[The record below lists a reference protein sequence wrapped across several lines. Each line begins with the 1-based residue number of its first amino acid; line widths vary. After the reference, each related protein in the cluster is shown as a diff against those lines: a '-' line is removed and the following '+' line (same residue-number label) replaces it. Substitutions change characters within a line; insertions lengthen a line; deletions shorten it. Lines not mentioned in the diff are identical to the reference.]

1 MEDLDI
7 LENSLDFVDS
17 ETEQPTPL
25 LAKKEPK
32 KRKPTPKQ
40 LEVLEKA
47 REKMIM
53 NAREKKIK
61 KQLEDEAIEK
71 EVQRRL
77 NEYKK
82 GVEEKIV
89 RKAIAIKKKEIMKQA
104 VLDEIEDD
112 DTPMEK
118 VVQKAKKQQP
128 SRPDWNEPKKNLE
141 APSASPISSPLVPP
155 TKKYI
160 YL

>member
-7 LENSLDFVDS
+7 LENSLDFVES
-17 ETEQPTPL
+17 ETEEPTPL

-53 NAREKKIK
+53 NAREKKVK

-112 DTPMEK
+112 DIPMEK
-118 VVQKAKKQQP
+118 VIETVRKTSHK
-128 SRPDWNEPKKNLE
+128 KKNLE
-141 APSASPISSPLVPP
+141 TPPSPSPEQTPLPP
-155 TKKYI
+155 AKKYI
-160 YL
+160 YI

>member
-7 LENSLDFVDS
+7 LENSLDFVES
-17 ETEQPTPL
+17 ETEEPTPL

-118 VVQKAKKQQP
+118 VVQVAKLGN
-128 SRPDWNEPKKNLE
+128 RPQTTGKKNLE
-141 APSASPISSPLVPP
+141 PTPPTTPSPPP